1 MRYMKGKIHFNKQE
15 LAALGKENPTLFE
28 LAERYA
34 DKAHMRVV
42 VNDHDDVGWIEVH
55 RNCINSNGKPCIG
68 ELACPSQVFYVPDVP
83 FGNDYNGDPTCG
95 NMRCW
100 TMRVDCYGDHPCW
113 FRTWNEFV
121 QDMHS
126 PEVAYSECEC
136 DE

>member
-15 LAALGKENPTLFE
+15 LAALSKENPTLFE

-34 DKAHMRVV
+34 DKAHMRV
-42 VNDHDDVGWIEVH
+42 DVINPDNEGGIEVH
-55 RNCINSNGKPCIG
+55 RQCVNSSGKPCIG
-68 ELACPSQVFYVPDVP
+68 GLACPSQVFYVPDVP

-95 NMRCW
+95 TMRCW
-100 TMRVDCYGDHPCW
+100 NLRVDNQGKRPCW

-126 PEVAYSECEC
+126 PEVTDTECEC